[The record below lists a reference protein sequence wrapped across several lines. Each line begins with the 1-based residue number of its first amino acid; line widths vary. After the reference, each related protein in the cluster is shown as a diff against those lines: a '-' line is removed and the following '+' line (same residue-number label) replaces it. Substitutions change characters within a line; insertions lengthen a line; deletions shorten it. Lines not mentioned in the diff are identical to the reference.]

1 MTKER
6 AWPARA
12 MYILIA
18 AALAISLILTGA
30 ISQKVSADPGMSEW
44 TRVDTPTTDD
54 FLLTPGSDII
64 DYAVADGG
72 EVAYAIVYQGM
83 KRQNGD
89 GGPWHLLKS
98 EDGAATWTDI
108 TDAIE
113 DEAGTVTFSLLKV
126 ATDGVDGDFVAV
138 ALDIP
143 ANSVH
148 VYISDDGGGT
158 FEDTGACPFAFMAY
172 ELEVSPE
179 VAGERNLAI
188 GGAAAGSAV
197 LRRSTATG
205 DSASSWEDATT
216 YGTDWEAA
224 EAVVDIKFAPSWAA
238 DWTVLVAT
246 VYGPVLYLQHGTWGT
261 SEGWN
266 KESSLAIDAVP
277 VVGPANVPTINDIPF
292 EMLGGLTAG
301 ITLPMDYSGRNADK
315 RYAWVNVNYVA
326 GGTNRVGKIFRVKNK
341 SVMEVNQQIDG
352 TPWLTN
358 VHYLGYIAEG
368 KAIAGLLGDGDGRD
382 ALCCEGVDV
391 YRNTQI
397 TNMDICC
404 LPWEE
409 ACKPPTGRYA
419 MEVAYVSADKGYAVA
434 LNPRFAPPD
443 GQTPY
448 DEGAW
453 SVSFDDGDTWNQ
465 LSLVDTF
472 IHYFS
477 DFAVSPDCN
486 KNFLVSVNMYMNNRD
501 GQECQ
506 CDSVWLYADDLPEEG
521 YSEYSDHWIRV
532 WCGLLEGTTW
542 FWGGSRDADAEAG
555 MLRLNP
561 QETTG
566 DTVYLFDYGT
576 DNVYWNELEGLACW
590 ESGSASV
597 DDIVDL
603 AVIDKETI
611 IALDRNGEV
620 AMSDDFAVGWHEEVD
635 SEVEYGYSIAVWGN
649 NATHVLVG
657 GEDGEVSYSDDGGE
671 TFTELE
677 DVATDGWV
685 TVAFDTYFGTND
697 VIYAA
702 VGYAGSDPAS
712 LTWVFDDARNGIYR
726 WVIGESE
733 DWTDLKAEPLESQ
746 LNPAADN
753 LDLVDEYVEV
763 SFTGLVLDRPGNPF
777 TSPENGGVIYASY
790 VGSVTLNMTPW
801 YFTGVAR
808 SLERTVEVCTTCL
821 TWDFLWEGLTFDVEA
836 FDAYPDALKI
846 CGCLD
851 PTSNTKLFAID
862 AWWDYDMVEN
872 DSGSVWTFEDC
883 YAKKAPETVTPEV
896 KADPCSCFSAP
907 FTLTWDPL
915 CDACVYEIQFA
926 LDEDFTMPVPVNGEG
941 SPATDYIV
949 SGITGDSPSFSVM
962 GGELGGL
969 SCETTYYWRVR
980 ASEAAT
986 GQVIHSWWTVGES
999 FTVPPSILASQIE
1012 LVAPAPGALNV
1023 PPKNTGFSWDL
1034 LAEANSF
1041 NWVLSK
1047 NADLS
1052 APVQSKTGLADSA
1065 TTYSGTLDYGT
1076 TYYWQVTAYKDDSI
1090 VGVSAIGTFTTA
1102 PTGAFCCPIDGLCF
1116 ETQAA
1121 LQAHNADAHPA
1132 VPATP
1137 VWVWVVIAIGAV
1149 LVIVVIVLIFR
1160 TRRV

>member
-30 ISQKVSADPGMSEW
+30 ATQKVSASPGLSEW
-44 TRVDTPTTDD
+44 TRVTTPTTDD
-54 FLLTPGSDII
+54 WLLTPGFDII
-64 DYAVADGG
+64 DYAVAEGG
-72 EVAYAIVYQGM
+72 DVAYAIVLNFTSQEYF
-83 KRQNGD
+83 
-89 GGPWHLLKS
+89 LLKS
-98 EDGAATWTDI
+98 TDGAATWDDI
-108 TDAIE
+108 TDDDWA
-113 DEAGTVTFSLLKV
+113 ANGTGPLLKV
-126 ATDGVDGDFVAV
+126 ATDGVDGDFLAV
-138 ALDIP
+138 ALWTGTG
-143 ANSVH
+143 VE
-148 VYISDDGGGT
+148 VYMSDDAGGT
-158 FEDTGACPFAFMAY
+158 FDEVTGDLTGFGDEAYVY

-179 VAGERNLAI
+179 VAGERDLAI
-188 GGAAAGSAV
+188 GGTDGGAA
-197 LRRSTATG
+197 LLYRSPETG
-205 DSASSWEDATT
+205 GWEDATDYAGDYPGWDDNGGFT
-216 YGTDWEAA
+216 SVR
-224 EAVVDIKFAPSWAA
+224 VVDIKFAPSWAA

-246 VYGPVLYLQHGTWGT
+246 VAGNVLHLQFGTWGT
-261 SEGWN
+261 SQGWN
-266 KESSLAIDAVP
+266 GDSSLAIDAVP
-277 VVGPANVPTINDIPF
+277 VVTAAGGSIAS
-292 EMLGGLTAG
+292 LGGLTAG
-301 ITLPMDYSGRNADK
+301 ITLPMDYSGRNSDK
-315 RYAWVNVNYVA
+315 RYVWVNVNYDD
-326 GGTNRVGKIFRVKNK
+326 GTSNVGKIFRVKNRA
-341 SVMEVNQQIDG
+341 VLEINQQIDG

-358 VHYLGYIAEG
+358 VDYHGYIAEG
-368 KAIAGLLGDGDGRD
+368 KAIAGVLGDGDGGD
-382 ALCCEGVDV
+382 AAPCAGVDV

-409 ACKPPTGRYA
+409 ACKPPTGEWA
-419 MEVAYVSADKGYAVA
+419 MEVAYVSADKAYAVA
-434 LNPRFAPPD
+434 LDSLD
-443 GQTPY
+443 GPEPSSAY

-472 IHYFS
+472 IEYFS

-486 KNFLVSVNMYMNNRD
+486 KYWVVSVNDESEGSY
-501 GQECQ
+501 
-506 CDSVWLYADDLPEEG
+506 CDSVWLYGDELPEEG

-532 WCGLLEGTTW
+532 WCGLLEGTSW
-542 FWGGSRDADAEAG
+542 FWERDWDAGDEAG

-566 DTVYLFDYGT
+566 DTIYLFDYGT

-590 ESGSASV
+590 DFGSAPV

-603 AVIDKETI
+603 ALIDKETI
-611 IALDRNGEV
+611 IALDRNGNV

-635 SEVEYGYSIAVWGN
+635 SEVEYGYSIAIWGN

-671 TFTELE
+671 TFTALE

-685 TVAFDTYFGTND
+685 TVAFDTYFDTND

-702 VGYAGSDPAS
+702 VGYAGSDPGTA
-712 LTWVFDDARNGIYR
+712 TWVYDDARNGIYR

-753 LDLVDEYVEV
+753 LNFVDEYVEV
-763 SFTGLVLDRPGNPF
+763 SFTGLVLDRSGNPF

-790 VGSVTLNMTPW
+790 VGSVTLNVTDW

-808 SLERTVEVCTTCL
+808 SLERTVEICTTCL

-862 AWWDYDMVEN
+862 AWWDYDMVDNE
-872 DSGSVWTFEDC
+872 SGSVWTFEDC
-883 YAKKAPETVTPEV
+883 YAKKAPETSYPADGAVIP
-896 KADPCSCFSAP
+896 ADPCSCYSAP
-907 FTLTWDPL
+907 FTLLWDPL
-915 CDACVYEIQFA
+915 CDACYYEIQFA
-926 LDEDFTMPVPVNGEG
+926 LDEDFTMLVGVNGMTPEELR
-941 SPATDYIV
+941 YQV
-949 SGITGDSPSFSVM
+949 TGDVPAFSIM
-962 GGELGGL
+962 GGEAGGL

-980 ASEAAT
+980 ASKAVT
-986 GQVIHSWWTVGES
+986 GQAIHSWWSDGS
-999 FTVPPSILASQIE
+999 FTIAPSIQAAQID
-1012 LVAPAPGALNV
+1012 LVSPAPGALNV
-1023 PPKNTGFSWDL
+1023 PPKNPGFSWDL
-1034 LAEANSF
+1034 LADADAF
-1041 NWVLSK
+1041 DWVLSK

-1052 APVQSKTGLADSA
+1052 APISTKTGLADSA

-1076 TYYWQVTAYKDDSI
+1076 TYYWQVTAYKEGSAI
-1090 VGVSAIGTFTTA
+1090 SNSAIGTFTTA